1 MTSPSIDFAPIRFS
15 TDDLSQHDR
24 LAHWREV
31 SGRTI
36 MKMDMEPLGDEPFR
50 CSAALRMLPGLAI
63 AALKSTPNRLTRT
76 RGLVADGNDDLVL
89 AIPTH
94 GATMISAHSREATL
108 QRGDATLFSSADPSS
123 SIIPMTSSFLS
134 LAIPVARLAPLIS
147 NLDAALG
154 SAIPANVEALRLLV
168 GYLESLQAD
177 MALSSPELS
186 RLVVKQVYDLVAL
199 AIGPTRDAAEIAGG
213 RGVRA
218 ARLRAIQ
225 SDIATNAATQSFS
238 IEGLAAR
245 HRISPRYIRRLF
257 EGTGTTVIEFVVAQR
272 LAHAHRMLSDAQY
285 DERTISSIAFDAG
298 FSDLSYFNRCFRQR
312 YGATPSDIRAGVR
325 PTDMT

>member
-1 MTSPSIDFAPIRFS
+1 
-15 TDDLSQHDR
+15 
-24 LAHWREV
+24 
-31 SGRTI
+31 
-36 MKMDMEPLGDEPFR
+36 
-50 CSAALRMLPGLAI
+50 
-63 AALKSTPNRLTRT
+63 
-76 RGLVADGNDDLVL
+76 
-89 AIPTH
+89 
-94 GATMISAHSREATL
+94 
-108 QRGDATLFSSADPSS
+108 
-123 SIIPMTSSFLS
+123 
-134 LAIPVARLAPLIS
+134 
-147 NLDAALG
+147 
-154 SAIPANVEALRLLV
+154 
-168 GYLESLQAD
+168 